1 MEEEKKD
8 SSKKTNTISSRIDK
22 YVGQQ
27 STFKTTG
34 LKFTK
39 MQEDND
45 TEIQTVELAGNVV
58 KSDQVIDDESGDN

>member
-27 STFKTTG
+27 STFKTTS

-58 KSDQVIDDESGDN
+58 KSDQVIDDETGDN